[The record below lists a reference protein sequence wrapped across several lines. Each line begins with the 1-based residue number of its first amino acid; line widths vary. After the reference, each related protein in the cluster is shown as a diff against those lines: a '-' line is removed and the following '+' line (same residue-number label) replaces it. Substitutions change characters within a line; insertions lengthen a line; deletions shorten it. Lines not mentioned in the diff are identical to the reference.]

1 MKTDWN
7 WPLRISALSEA
18 FVYVIPFD
26 LREVI
31 SLLSD
36 FCCLMSVQKRLL
48 GLAGSSVFFV

>member
-18 FVYVIPFD
+18 FVYLIPFD
-26 LREVI
+26 LKEVI

-36 FCCLMSVQKRLL
+36 FCCLLSVQKRLL
-48 GLAGSSVFFV
+48 SLAGSLVFSV